1 MRLRLPVAL
10 LTAALLLGLG
20 SGCSTVKRFIP
31 GNQPEKKLPPQE
43 LIVGGGFQIDYT
55 APRNGTVVLA
65 DRNRGQILVTRSM
78 SAGERYQFNFDPH
91 APQNAGL
98 FGDDLSDARPTLYF
112 LPEGFQMPAANA
124 ASAPSPETSVYG
136 APPSAAAS
144 SAASRVP
151 TTDPAPASA
160 PAPTPAPV
168 VNPFDDPAPAA
179 NPFDDPA
186 PAVN

>member
-20 SGCSTVKRFIP
+20 SGCSTVQRFIP

-124 ASAPSPETSVYG
+124 ASAPSPNASVY
-136 APPSAAAS
+136 
-144 SAASRVP
+144 
-151 TTDPAPASA
+151 D
-160 PAPTPAPV
+160 APTPAKS
-168 VNPFDDPAPAA
+168 ATPAA
-179 NPFDDPA
+179 PTTAPTSAPTPTPPPAVNPFDDPA

>member
-1 MRLRLPVAL
+1 M
-10 LTAALLLGLG
+10 LTATVLLGLG

-65 DRNRGQILVTRSM
+65 DRNRGQILVTRST

-112 LPEGFQMPAANA
+112 LPQGFPMPTANA
-124 ASAPSPETSVYG
+124 ALAQSPETSVY
-136 APPSAAAS
+136 
-144 SAASRVP
+144 
-151 TTDPAPASA
+151 D
-160 PAPTPAPV
+160 APTPAKS
-168 VNPFDDPAPAA
+168 ATPAA
-179 NPFDDPA
+179 PTTAPTSAPTPTPPPAVNPFDDPA

>member
-136 APPSAAAS
+136 APPSAAEAQRPPECRPRIRLRLQPPRRRQPQS
-144 SAASRVP
+144 STRSMIQRQRP
-151 TTDPAPASA
+151 TRSTIRRRR
-160 PAPTPAPV
+160 
-168 VNPFDDPAPAA
+168 
-179 NPFDDPA
+179 
-186 PAVN
+186 